1 MPWALSDWT
10 EWSTLF
16 ISAPVRWAKC
26 VLLTSHSSFYYQRE
40 WLLSQ
45 RLDPRTKCTEDNSE
59 FLALPSHLCKSQSLS
74 DSLSEVSRPYPIVFC
89 SGLPCQAVPRFWNHQ
104 KRKRNFCTSKHH
116 SRFCP
121 CPPSPPFCSLNF
133 FAQTIIILNSLS
145 FSILICRIY
154 MIVKVPI
161 HLKSTLKYP

>member
-89 SGLPCQAVPRFWNHQ
+89 SGLPCPSSAKVLEPSKKEEELLHLQASLQILPL
-104 KRKRNFCTSKHH
+104 
-116 SRFCP
+116 
-121 CPPSPPFCSLNF
+121 PSIPTLLLSEFFCSDYYYF
-133 FAQTIIILNSLS
+133 K
-145 FSILICRIY
+145 FSKFQHPDL
-154 MIVKVPI
+154 
-161 HLKSTLKYP
+161 